1 MGFDKMSISVCR
13 LKLKGGLLTSFF
25 RCGTGNC
32 CEVEKR

>member
-1 MGFDKMSISVCR
+1 MGIDILSKPVLR

-32 CEVEKR
+32 CEVENQ